1 MMRGSAGYIMPELLT
16 GEAVDTALKSLKGW
30 TRAEGCE
37 AVQRDFKFKT
47 FVEAFGFMTQSALM
61 AERMDHHP
69 EWSNVY
75 NTVSVTLTTHS
86 VGGVTDLD
94 IRLAKFMDRI
104 AV

>member
-1 MMRGSAGYIMPELLT
+1 MPDKLT
-16 GEAVDTALKSLKGW
+16 AEAVETAVKSLDGW
-30 TRAEGCE
+30 AGVEGRE
-37 AVQRDFKFKT
+37 AIHREFKFKT

-75 NTVSVTLTTHS
+75 STVNVTLTTHS

-94 IRLAKFMDRI
+94 IRLAKFMNRI

>member
-1 MMRGSAGYIMPELLT
+1 MPDKLT
-16 GEAVDTALKSLKGW
+16 AEAVETALKSLDGW
-30 TRAEGCE
+30 ANVEDRDAI
-37 AVQRDFKFKT
+37 QREFKFKT

-75 NTVSVTLTTHS
+75 STVDVTLTTHS
-86 VGGVTDLD
+86 AGGITDLD